1 MKKIAKKMI
10 MVIAV
15 TSLFFSCGTKQVE
28 EKSFS
33 EESPNVKIEVEE
45 KKAPEDPP
53 KVEIEVEEKKAPE
66 DPPNV
71 KFAKELQKLLKE
83 NDRSGAIALF
93 DSIPE
98 ELYAQKDMKVL
109 YASLLMSDKQLDK
122 AQEIADFLFEEFPDD
137 TEVLELCSIIA
148 LARGDSSRQK
158 TINNQILKT
167 DPYNSAVNI
176 QMADSYASGKKYK
189 QALQYYKKALVKDST
204 NADALFGAGKMS
216 FYSDDL
222 KSAKNYFEKILE
234 NDPEN
239 AGALA
244 YLGKLYYDEENFLK
258 AAEYCEAAL
267 KQEPYN
273 YDYRLDMG
281 TYYRYLGRYEECLEQ
296 WKIAVSIDPD
306 YFLAYAYLAG
316 EYDAEGKF
324 TEALENYRMVIK
336 TNPKYWYA
344 YESTAILEW
353 HEKNWEAARNYFT
366 KAWEISGKKDA
377 SYALMIAATYW
388 KQNDKVNMKKFLQ
401 QAMKLTTDRES
412 VEFLMLRFY
421 NDNYVKAA
429 ETTLKKNIEK
439 LSNTN
444 KKGKMWYYLG
454 LYYELSGTESGAAEW
469 YSKVISL
476 QAPMFFEYR
485 LAEWS
490 LQ

>member
-1 MKKIAKKMI
+1 MKKIAKKLI
-10 MVIAV
+10 LLIAV
-15 TSLFFSCGTKQVE
+15 TSLFFSCGTKQPEEQNEPKPPKTAVKE
-28 EKSFS
+28 EK
-33 EESPNVKIEVEE
+33 V
-45 KKAPEDPP
+45 PEDPP
-53 KVEIEVEEKKAPE
+53 
-66 DPPNV
+66 DV

-83 NDRSGAIALF
+83 NNRTGAIALF

-122 AQEIADFLFEEFPDD
+122 AQEIADILFESYPDD

-148 LARGDSSRQK
+148 LARGDSAKQK
-158 TINNQILKT
+158 TINNQILNN

-176 QMADSYASGKKYK
+176 QMADSYAKSKKYK
-189 QALQYYKKALVKDST
+189 QALQYYKKALVKDSKNT
-204 NADALFGAGKMS
+204 DALFGAGKMS
-216 FYSDDL
+216 FYGDDVE
-222 KSAKNYFEKILE
+222 SAKKYFEKILTI
-234 NDPEN
+234 DPEN

-244 YLGKLYYDEENFLK
+244 YLGKLFYDEENYLK

-267 KQEPYN
+267 KYEPYN
-273 YDYRLDMG
+273 YDYRLDLG
-281 TYYRYLGRYEECLEQ
+281 TYYRYLGRYEKCLEQ
-296 WKIAVSIDPD
+296 WNLAVSIDPD

-316 EYDAEGKF
+316 EYDEEGRF
-324 TEALENYRMVIK
+324 AEALENYHKVIE

-353 HEKNWEAARNYFT
+353 HEKNWVQARNYFT
-366 KAWEISGKKDA
+366 KAWEVSGKKDA
-377 SYALMIAATYW
+377 AYALMIAATYW
-388 KQNDKVNMKKFLQ
+388 KQNDKTNMKKFLQ
-401 QAMKLTTDRES
+401 QAMKLTTDKES

-429 ETTLKKNIEK
+429 ETTLKKNIDK
-439 LSNTN
+439 LSTTN

-454 LYYELSGTESGAAEW
+454 LYYELSGATESANEW
-469 YSKVISL
+469 YAKVTAL